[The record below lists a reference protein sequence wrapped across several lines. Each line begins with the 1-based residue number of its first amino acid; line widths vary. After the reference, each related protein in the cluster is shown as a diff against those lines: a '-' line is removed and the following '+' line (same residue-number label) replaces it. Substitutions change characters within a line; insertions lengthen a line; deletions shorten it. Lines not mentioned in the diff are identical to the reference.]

1 MNSEEYLHLNKN
13 LMTILPKK
21 SGRNNSG
28 HVTARHQGGR
38 EKRYYREVDFKRNKY
53 SITGKV
59 AFFAYDPNRN
69 VDIVLIN
76 YSDGE
81 KRYILKPIGLNIG
94 DVVIA
99 GETAEVRVGNSLPL
113 AKIPIGTPIHNLELS
128 KGRGGQIVRGAGT
141 LATVLAKEDDFAQV
155 KLPSGEIRKIHTG
168 CFATIGQV
176 ANIEFK
182 SIKLGKAGRSRHM
195 GIRPKVRGT
204 AQNPRSHPHGGGE
217 GRSGE
222 GMKQAKTP
230 WGKPARGYR
239 TRDKKKYSS
248 RYILQRRNK

>member
-1 MNSEEYLHLNKN
+1 MNSAEYLQPVKN

-21 SGRNNSG
+21 SGRNNTG

-38 EKRYYREVDFKRNKY
+38 EKRYWREVDFKRNKY

-81 KRYILKPIGLNIG
+81 KRYILRPIGLNIG
-94 DVVIA
+94 DTVVA
-99 GETAEVRVGNSLPL
+99 GEKAEVKTGNSLPL

-141 LATVLAKEDDFAQV
+141 VATVLAKEDKFAQV
-155 KLPSGEIRKIHTG
+155 KLPSGEVRKIHTG

-176 ANIEFK
+176 ANLDFK
-182 SIKLGKAGRSRHM
+182 NKKLGKAGRSRHL

-239 TRDKKKYSS
+239 TRNKKKYSS

>member
-1 MNSEEYLHLNKN
+1 MNSEVYLQPNKN

-21 SGRNNSG
+21 SGRNNTG

-81 KRYILKPIGLNIG
+81 KRYILRPIGLSIG
-94 DVVIA
+94 DVIMA
-99 GETAEVRVGNSLPL
+99 GETAEVKTGNSLPL
-113 AKIPIGTPIHNLELS
+113 SKIPIGTPIHNLELS

-141 LATVLAKEDDFAQV
+141 LATVLAKEDNFAQV
-155 KLPSGEIRKIHTG
+155 KLPSGEVRKIHTG

-176 ANIEFK
+176 SNLEWK
-182 SIKLGKAGRSRHM
+182 NQKLGKAGRSRHM

-239 TRDKKKYSS
+239 TRNKKKYSN